1 MVIDYGANNLED
13 SYLTFTIDPTMTSL
27 TAIQG
32 LSIQNNLMVKISSEN
47 SPVYLFD
54 YSQETYDFQNLVS
67 EVCSGVGF
75 MAFAMV
81 LIGFFVP
88 AGKLIMLEGL
98 AVTQIAFFS
107 VLQFQKVPPTFVGL
121 KNLIFSNGYND
132 GSLLNGSSSGLKD
145 ESIYKLMGLQSE
157 VLSNFNIGLA
167 LFVIAPALIGG
178 IGYFLTRTPSATQST
193 NESPKLLE

>member
-1 MVIDYGANNLED
+1 MLFNLGPSTFNQWNTTEIAKLISQIQVVDQKTGTVKNITSTDIEVSFARNTLTNQVEIVINYGANNIED

-27 TAIQG
+27 SAIQG
-32 LSIQNNLMVKISSEN
+32 LSVQNNLTVKISSEN

-54 YSQETYDFQNLVS
+54 YSHETYDFQNLVS
-67 EVCSGVGF
+67 AVCSGVGF

-81 LIGFFVP
+81 MIGFLVP

-107 VLQFQKVPPTFVGL
+107 VLQFQKIPPTFIGL

-132 GSLLNGSSSGLKD
+132 GSLLSSG
-145 ESIYKLMGLQSE
+145 S
-157 VLSNFNIGLA
+157 
-167 LFVIAPALIGG
+167 
-178 IGYFLTRTPSATQST
+178 
-193 NESPKLLE
+193 